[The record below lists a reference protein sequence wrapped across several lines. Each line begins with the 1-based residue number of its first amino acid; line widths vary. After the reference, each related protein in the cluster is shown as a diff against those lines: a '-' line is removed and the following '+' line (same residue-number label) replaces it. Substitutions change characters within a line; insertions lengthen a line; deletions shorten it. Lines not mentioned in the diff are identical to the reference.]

1 MYIYYNS
8 LSLSTNLWGS
18 YYGAI
23 FFTVLGS
30 VFFSVRSSFAF
41 SDPGQDLGTQ
51 IHFWDAFQSACK
63 KRGMKKRDID
73 LKRFVP
79 PDLAE
84 FMAGC
89 QTAMYDN
96 SKQL

>member
-1 MYIYYNS
+1 MMIS
-8 LSLSTNLWGS
+8 FDCVGIL
-18 YYGAI
+18 
-23 FFTVLGS
+23 
-30 VFFSVRSSFAF
+30 VFFFMFIQVLALSHS
-41 SDPGQDLGTQ
+41 GTGEDLGTQ

-79 PDLAE
+79 PHLAE

-89 QTAMYDN
+89 QAATHEHEI
-96 SKQL
+96 